1 MGDSLPPLPDLGARV
16 LPGGGVRFTVWAPA
30 ARSVELVLASGGAE
44 RRLPLQP
51 AADGYHIRTVPDARP
66 GDRYRFLVDG
76 AGPFPDPASR
86 YQPEGPHGPS
96 QVVDPAAFP
105 WTDHT
110 WPGLRRD
117 GLVIYELHVGAFT
130 AEGTFAAAIAELP
143 RLREL
148 GVTAIELMPV
158 AEFPGRWNWG
168 YDGVDLFAPS
178 HVYGGPDGLRRLV
191 DAAHALGLGVIL
203 DVVYNHLGPDGNYLG
218 AFSPYYFTDR
228 YRTPWGDAF
237 NYDGPHSRPVRD
249 FVCAAACRWVEEY
262 HIDGLRLDAVHAI
275 FDASPTHILA
285 ELAARV
291 RAAAGRR
298 TVLLIAESDA
308 NDVTLIRSP
317 GGSRPGYGL
326 DAVWAD
332 DFHHA
337 VHVRLTGER
346 DGYYAAYTGD
356 LAEIARA
363 INEGFIYQGQVSPY
377 TGRPRGTRVTD
388 EPAAAFVFCLQNH
401 DQVGNRAEGERLATL
416 VDRDTYAL
424 ASALLLLVPE
434 TPLLFMGQEYAATT
448 PFLYFTDHHPELGRR
463 VTAGRRREFAAFP
476 AFRDPARRARIPD
489 PQDEA
494 TFRRSKLDPGE
505 RARHAAMERLYRDL
519 LALRRHDPVLRV
531 QDRTA
536 TRALPLTDDML
547 AVHRRQG
554 DEQRLLLVN
563 FGAGVCL
570 PALESP
576 LVPPS
581 ASLIWCSRDAR
592 YGGDGARP
600 VLAAG
605 EVHLPARCAAL
616 FAWSTPTGQHEDSP
630 VGQEVT

>member
-1 MGDSLPPLPDLGARV
+1 MGDPLPPLPDLGARV
-16 LPGGGVRFTVWAPA
+16 LPGGGVRFTVWAPT
-30 ARSVELVLASGGAE
+30 ARAVELVLKSGGAE

-51 AADGYHIRTVPDARP
+51 ASDGYHTRVVPDARP

-86 YQPEGPHGPS
+86 FQPEGPHGPS

-105 WTDHT
+105 WTDHA

-117 GLVIYELHVGAFT
+117 GLVIYELHVGTFT
-130 AEGTFAAAIAELP
+130 AEGTFTAAIAELP

-168 YDGVDLFAPS
+168 YDGVDPFAPS
-178 HVYGGPDGLRRLV
+178 HVYGGPDGLRCLV

-298 TVLLIAESDA
+298 AVLLIAESDA
-308 NDVTLIRSP
+308 NDVTLIRP
-317 GGSRPGYGL
+317 AHGPRPGYGL

-346 DGYYAAYTGD
+346 DGYYAAYTGE

-363 INEGFIYQGQVSPY
+363 VTEGFIYQGQRSPH
-377 TGRPRGTRVTD
+377 TGRARGTRVTD
-388 EPAAAFVFCLQNH
+388 EPADAFIFCLQNH
-401 DQVGNRAEGERLATL
+401 DQVGNRAEGERLAVL
-416 VDRDTYAL
+416 VERDAYAL

-463 VTAGRRREFAAFP
+463 VTEGRRQEFAAFP

-505 RARHAAMERLYRDL
+505 RARHAPMERLYRDL

-531 QDRTA
+531 PDRTA
-536 TRALPLTDDML
+536 THAAPLTADVL
-547 AVHRRQG
+547 AVHRWRG
-554 DEQRLLLVN
+554 AEQRLLLVN
-563 FGAGVCL
+563 FGAAVRL

-581 ASLIWCSRDAR
+581 ASLVWWSRDAR
-592 YGGDGARP
+592 YGGDGAAPTR
-600 VLAAG
+600 AHGA
-605 EVHLPARCAAL
+605 VHLPARCAAL
-616 FAWSTPTGQHEDSP
+616 FAWSAPAGQQEGCP
-630 VGQEVT
+630 VDQEVR

>member
-1 MGDSLPPLPDLGARV
+1 LPPLPDLGARV
-16 LPGGGVRFTVWAPA
+16 LSGGGVRFTVWAPT
-30 ARSVELVLASGGAE
+30 ARLVELLLRTGGQE
-44 RRLPLQP
+44 RRLPLSP
-51 AADGYHIRTVPDARP
+51 EPDGYHTVTVPDAGP
-66 GDRYRFLVDG
+66 GDRYRFLVDD

-86 YQPEGPHGPS
+86 FQPEGPHGPS
-96 QVVDPAAFP
+96 QIVDPAAFP
-105 WTDHT
+105 WTDAG
-110 WPGLRRD
+110 WPGLRRE
-117 GLVIYELHVGAFT
+117 GLVIYELHVGTFT
-130 AEGTFAAAIAELP
+130 AAGTFDAVVAELP
-143 RLREL
+143 RLRDL

-191 DAAHALGLGVIL
+191 DAAHAAGLGVIL
-203 DVVYNHLGPDGNYLG
+203 DVVYNHLGPDGNYLR
-218 AFSPYYFTDR
+218 AFSPHYFTDR
-228 YRTPWGDAF
+228 YRTPWGDAL

-291 RAAAGRR
+291 RATAGRR
-298 TVLLIAESDA
+298 AVVVIAESDA
-308 NDVTLIRSP
+308 NDVTLLRSP
-317 GGSRPGYGL
+317 HDRRPGYGL

-346 DGYYAAYTGD
+346 DGYYAAYTGAV
-356 LAEIARA
+356 AEIARA
-363 INEGFIYQGQVSPY
+363 VNEGFIYQGEVSPY

-388 EPAAAFVFCLQNH
+388 EPAAAFVFCIQNH
-401 DQVGNRAEGERLATL
+401 DQVGNRAEGERLAVL
-416 VDRDTYAL
+416 VNRDAYAL

-463 VTAGRRREFAAFP
+463 VTEGRRQEFAAFP

-489 PQDEA
+489 PQDET
-494 TFRRSKLDPGE
+494 TFRRSKLDPAE
-505 RARHAAMERLYRDL
+505 RARNAPVERLYRDL
-519 LALRRHDPVLRV
+519 LALRREDPVLRV
-531 QDRTA
+531 QDRAA
-536 TRALPLTDDML
+536 TRALPLTDDVL
-547 AVHRRQG
+547 AVHRRQAE
-554 DEQRLLLVN
+554 EQRLLLVN
-563 FGAGVCL
+563 FGAAAHL
-570 PALESP
+570 PVPESVP
-576 LVPPS
+576 LPPS
-581 ASLIWCSRDAR
+581 ASLLWCSRDTR
-592 YGGDGARP
+592 YGGDGAAP
-600 VLAAG
+600 ALAAG

-616 FAWSTPTGQHEDSP
+616 FAWRTPAGQHEGETGSL
-630 VGQEVT
+630 EVT